1 MSKTN
6 YTESMSNYYSLYCNI
21 KKQFLLIHLND
32 GFTYCT
38 SQHHPREVLQSLPF
52 WVHNSSRG
60 WIYLS
65 SLMSH
70 GAHRE
75 SASRQW
81 DGSETCFILY
91 MANTDELHLPPGR
104 DVKRSCIVK
113 CEHCHTNL
121 TEITV
126 VCNAYPVYQ
135 YQWDICSV
143 WLFKPLPCLW
153 GDVLQVVLMVIW

>member
-104 DVKRSCIVK
+104 DVKHSCIVK